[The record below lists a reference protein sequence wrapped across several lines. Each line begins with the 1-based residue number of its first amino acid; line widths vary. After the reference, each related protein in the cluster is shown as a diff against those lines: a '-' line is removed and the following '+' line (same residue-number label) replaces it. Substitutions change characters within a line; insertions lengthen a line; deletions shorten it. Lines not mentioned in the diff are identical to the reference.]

1 LRAVSS
7 VKGGSGG
14 RGFMEG
20 VDHIG
25 IKQRIGYRF
34 SSVFDRDDG
43 HRWGFRHPV
52 YSWEQVRKARWGG
65 SNKVEWPLPFTA
77 KRAGPGV
84 PSPKS
89 RDRTGEP
96 FP

>member
-1 LRAVSS
+1 
-7 VKGGSGG
+7 
-14 RGFMEG
+14 MEG

-52 YSWEQVRKARWGG
+52 YSWEEVRKA
-65 SNKVEWPLPFTA
+65 
-77 KRAGPGV
+77 
-84 PSPKS
+84 
-89 RDRTGEP
+89 
-96 FP
+96 